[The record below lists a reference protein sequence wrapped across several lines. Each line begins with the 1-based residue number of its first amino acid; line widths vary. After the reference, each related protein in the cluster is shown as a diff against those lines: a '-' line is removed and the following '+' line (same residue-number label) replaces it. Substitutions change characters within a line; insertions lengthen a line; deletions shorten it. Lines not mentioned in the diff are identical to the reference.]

1 MPTLT
6 LKPTHKVVAA
16 YYENLAGFTRLGIKH
31 ESAVRSAFQELLEHC
46 ARQFDWKL
54 VPEYALKR
62 KGHADAK
69 ADGALLD
76 NSGLRRGLWEA
87 KDSADDLEKEIKN
100 KFAVGYPRDN
110 ILFWQPDKAVL
121 FQNSERFYEADLAKP
136 ADLVKI
142 LSLFLEFAPPAI
154 AEWEKAVEEFKNRIP
169 ELGQQLGKLIETERQ
184 TNRKFIAAFED
195 FCSLCRGSLNPNISI
210 EAVEE
215 MIIQHILTER
225 IFRKVFAIADFI
237 SRNVI
242 AQEIE
247 KVISALNSRAF
258 SRDDFSKNLEYFYQ
272 AIEHAAATITD
283 FHEKQNFLNTVY
295 ERFFQGF
302 CVKVA
307 DTHGIVYTPQPL
319 ANFMVASVEHILKEV
334 FGKSLADKDVHI
346 LDPFTGTG
354 HLIVNIMRHIPK
366 AALPYKYAQE
376 LHCNE
381 IMLLPY
387 YVASMNIE
395 HAYYE
400 ATGKYEAFEG
410 ICLVDTFRTLEPPQQ
425 KFDFISEKNSERIN
439 RQRKAPIRVVI
450 ANPPYN
456 AWQTDENDN
465 NRNVTYGH
473 IEDLVRETYGKDS
486 KAQNKNSLSDPYV
499 KAFRYASE
507 MIKDNGVIA
516 YVSNGAFV
524 DSLSCDGMRK
534 NLAQE
539 FDLIYVLDLGGN
551 VRKNPKLSGTT
562 HNVFGIQ
569 VGVCITLLVK
579 LPGKPKD
586 ARRAAKIHYHAVP
599 VDWRKEKKYE
609 FLELKQSVAGIQ
621 WQKLQPDKKQNWLD
635 HGYREE
641 FDDFMPIASHDAR
654 PGDASQP
661 IFRECSNGVKT
672 HRDAFAV
679 NFNRG
684 RVAKNMEAMIDAYNS
699 QVNAYK
705 RLKQKPVKIED
716 FINYE
721 SNAIAWSELLK
732 KTLERGV
739 EVEFDDKNIR
749 PSNYRPYTSTWLY
762 FDSVMNERRYGFPNI
777 FPKINTK
784 NTVIWLKVGSDWP
797 MFALMS
803 NRICDLMPQGGSQ
816 CFPVFTYSEDSKER
830 RDNITAK
837 ALTLFQ
843 IFYDDDRITREDIF
857 HYVYALLHH
866 PAYRTRY
873 AENLKR
879 ELPRIPFVG
888 VPAREHS
895 LAPSDGERVGVRDK
909 TKNNPTAT
917 PSSVGGEAEKRVA
930 VPGTLA
936 AFFPLAAVE
945 KMQGDATP
953 DHNPKASAKLF
964 HTFATAGKQLAD
976 LHVNYESA
984 KEFKLNHLESKEAKL
999 DWRVEA
1005 MKLTKDKS
1013 AIIYNDFLT
1022 LTGIPAGVYEYR
1034 LGNRSALEWVIDQYR
1049 VTRDEKGNIA
1059 SDPNR
1064 MDDEQYIVRLLAQV
1078 ITVSLETVK
1087 WVQGLPTVEK

>member
-1 MPTLT
+1 
-6 LKPTHKVVAA
+6 
-16 YYENLAGFTRLGIKH
+16 
-31 ESAVRSAFQELLEHC
+31 
-46 ARQFDWKL
+46 
-54 VPEYALKR
+54 
-62 KGHADAK
+62 
-69 ADGALLD
+69 
-76 NSGLRRGLWEA
+76 
-87 KDSADDLEKEIKN
+87 
-100 KFAVGYPRDN
+100 
-110 ILFWQPDKAVL
+110 
-121 FQNSERFYEADLAKP
+121 
-136 ADLVKI
+136 
-142 LSLFLEFAPPAI
+142 
-154 AEWEKAVEEFKNRIP
+154 
-169 ELGQQLGKLIETERQ
+169 
-184 TNRKFIAAFED
+184 
-195 FCSLCRGSLNPNISI
+195 
-210 EAVEE
+210 
-215 MIIQHILTER
+215 
-225 IFRKVFAIADFI
+225 
-237 SRNVI
+237 
-242 AQEIE
+242 
-247 KVISALNSRAF
+247 
-258 SRDDFSKNLEYFYQ
+258 
-272 AIEHAAATITD
+272 
-283 FHEKQNFLNTVY
+283 
-295 ERFFQGF
+295 
-302 CVKVA
+302 
-307 DTHGIVYTPQPL
+307 
-319 ANFMVASVEHILKEV
+319 
-334 FGKSLADKDVHI
+334 
-346 LDPFTGTG
+346 
-354 HLIVNIMRHIPK
+354 
-366 AALPYKYAQE
+366 
-376 LHCNE
+376 
-381 IMLLPY
+381 
-387 YVASMNIE
+387 
-395 HAYYE
+395 
-400 ATGKYEAFEG
+400 
-410 ICLVDTFRTLEPPQQ
+410 
-425 KFDFISEKNSERIN
+425 
-439 RQRKAPIRVVI
+439 
-450 ANPPYN
+450 
-456 AWQTDENDN
+456 
-465 NRNVTYGH
+465 
-473 IEDLVRETYGKDS
+473 
-486 KAQNKNSLSDPYV
+486 
-499 KAFRYASE
+499 
-507 MIKDNGVIA
+507 
-516 YVSNGAFV
+516 
-524 DSLSCDGMRK
+524 
-534 NLAQE
+534 
-539 FDLIYVLDLGGN
+539 
-551 VRKNPKLSGTT
+551 
-562 HNVFGIQ
+562 
-569 VGVCITLLVK
+569 
-579 LPGKPKD
+579 
-586 ARRAAKIHYHAVP
+586 
-599 VDWRKEKKYE
+599 
-609 FLELKQSVAGIQ
+609 
-621 WQKLQPDKKQNWLD
+621 
-635 HGYREE
+635 
-641 FDDFMPIASHDAR
+641 
-654 PGDASQP
+654 
-661 IFRECSNGVKT
+661 VKT